1 MKISDFI
8 KGLSRAPELT
18 HEELI
23 ELAKRVKQG
32 DSEARAQMIESN
44 MPLVIAIASR
54 NFHKSIHLGHDDLIQ
69 QGTLGLITA
78 VDRYDPYKLN
88 PKNNKPYKFST
99 YAVWWIE
106 HHIQHGLQFLEDEI
120 HVPFD
125 RLKESGFDNPIS
137 HSLDD
142 PQVDEKTRT
151 EILETEQYVI
161 EDISID
167 PTNQIKEILEQVDLT
182 GLEREILKLS
192 GGFTDGIERSDR
204 EIAALLGE
212 EVKAISKIRRAAREK
227 VLQELT

>member
-1 MKISDFI
+1 MQISDFT
-8 KGLSRAPELT
+8 KGLSRDSELT
-18 HEELI
+18 HEELV
-23 ELAKRVKQG
+23 ELAKRVQQG
-32 DSEARAQMIESN
+32 DVNARTQMIESN

-54 NFHKSIHLGHDDLIQ
+54 NFHKSKHLGHDDIIQ
-69 QGTLGLITA
+69 QGVLGLITA

-142 PQVDEKTRT
+142 PQIDEKTQM
-151 EILETEQYVI
+151 EILESDQYVI
-161 EDISID
+161 DDIAVYNSD
-167 PTNQIKEILEQVDLT
+167 KIKSLLESAEIS

-192 GGFTDGIERSDR
+192 GGLVDGIERSDR

-212 EVKAISKIRRAAREK
+212 EVKNIGKIKRKAREK
-227 VLQELT
+227 VLKVL